1 MPTTHHS
8 AWLVDKGRNS
18 LRGNQMKA
26 TQLLHNL
33 GQSLW
38 LDNITRDLINTG
50 TLNRYID
57 ELSVTGLT
65 SNPTIFDHA
74 IKNSTAYDAAIRTK
88 LDEGKSGEKLFFELA
103 LEDLTRAADLF
114 RPTFDRTNG
123 VDGWVSLEV
132 SPLLAHDTASTL
144 TAAKSLHARAGR
156 PNLLIKIPGTKEGLP
171 AIEESIFA
179 GVPINVTLLFSREHY
194 IAAAEAF
201 LRGIERRIDAG
212 LKSDIGSVASV
223 FVSRWDAAVAGKVPA
238 VLNNKLGIAIAKRT
252 YKAYRELLGSPRWER
267 IYNAGARP
275 QRLLWASTGTKD
287 PKAPDVL
294 YIKALA
300 APFTVNTMP
309 EGTLK
314 ALADHGDLSEIMSAD
329 GGDCEAVLD
338 WFAAAGIDIDD
349 LAAKLQDDGA
359 KSFVSSWNDL
369 MEVLASG
376 QKQSREF
383 PSGPKLTPR
392 QMVAGVKKL
401 ASDWKYD
408 SISIGYPGVVMG
420 NRPVAD
426 PYNLGQ
432 GWTGFDFE
440 AAFTRP
446 VKVINDA
453 AMQALGSYKH
463 GKMLFLGLG
472 TGLGSAMVV
481 DGIVEPMELGHL
493 PYRRRTF
500 EDYVGIAGRA
510 RLGQRKWE
518 QAVKDVIARLI
529 AALEPEEVVLGGG
542 NVKNLKNLPPSC
554 RTGDNANAFVGGF
567 RVCEKTDRANL
578 SKSKG

>member
-1 MPTTHHS
+1 
-8 AWLVDKGRNS
+8 
-18 LRGNQMKA
+18 MKA

-38 LDNITRDLINTG
+38 LDNITRDLLNSG
-50 TLNRYID
+50 TLKRYID
-57 ELSVTGLT
+57 DLSVTGLT

-74 IKNSTAYDAAIRTK
+74 IKNSSSYDAAIRKK
-88 LDEGKSGEKLFFELA
+88 LDEGESGEKLFFELA

-114 RPTFDRTNG
+114 RPVFDRTNG

-144 TAAKSLHARAGR
+144 AAAKSLHARAGR

-194 IAAAEAF
+194 VAAAEAF

-212 LKSDIGSVASV
+212 LKGDIGSVASI

-238 VLNNKLGIAIAKRT
+238 ALNNRLGIAMAKRT

-329 GGDCEAVLD
+329 GGDCETVLD
-338 WFAAAGIDIDD
+338 QFAAAGIDIND
-349 LAAKLQDDGA
+349 LATKLQDDGA

-369 MEVLASG
+369 M
-376 QKQSREF
+376 
-383 PSGPKLTPR
+383 
-392 QMVAGVKKL
+392 
-401 ASDWKYD
+401 
-408 SISIGYPGVVMG
+408 
-420 NRPVAD
+420 
-426 PYNLGQ
+426 
-432 GWTGFDFE
+432 
-440 AAFTRP
+440 
-446 VKVINDA
+446 
-453 AMQALGSYKH
+453 
-463 GKMLFLGLG
+463 
-472 TGLGSAMVV
+472 
-481 DGIVEPMELGHL
+481 
-493 PYRRRTF
+493 
-500 EDYVGIAGRA
+500 
-510 RLGQRKWE
+510 
-518 QAVKDVIARLI
+518 DVIA
-529 AALEPEEVVLGGG
+529 
-542 NVKNLKNLPPSC
+542 
-554 RTGDNANAFVGGF
+554 
-567 RVCEKTDRANL
+567 
-578 SKSKG
+578 SKSATLAKAS